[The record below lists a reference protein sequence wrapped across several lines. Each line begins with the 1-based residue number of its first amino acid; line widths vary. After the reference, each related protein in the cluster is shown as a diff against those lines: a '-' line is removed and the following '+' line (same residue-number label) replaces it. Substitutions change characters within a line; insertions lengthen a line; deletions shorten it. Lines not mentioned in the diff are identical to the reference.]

1 MFSTDHDLIRI
12 AKHDPVAFARV
23 SDLEQRLGFTMRP
36 GKTLLEI
43 LDSRETSQSPDAL
56 QSCFSF

>member
-1 MFSTDHDLIRI
+1 MTPSH
-12 AKHDPVAFARV
+12 FARV